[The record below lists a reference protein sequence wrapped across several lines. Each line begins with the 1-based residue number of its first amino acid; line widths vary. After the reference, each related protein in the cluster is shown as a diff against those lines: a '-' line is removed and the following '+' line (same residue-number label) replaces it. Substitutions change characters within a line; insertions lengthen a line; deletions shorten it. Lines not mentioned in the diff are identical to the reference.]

1 MQYAC
6 PHCPKSFNR
15 EDNLRRHQEGH
26 NKAKKPELVQPR
38 SAHAT
43 SVDMT
48 FKRAVYSDVRK
59 NEKNGRCQLCHK
71 FYANLYQHMHTMHEK
86 RRHASST
93 STMQMLEA
101 VQDDDQPL
109 PAPVESATEE
119 VCLGKRST
127 ETQPHELFKSV
138 VSTGSRLDFFK
149 VSQLDFI
156 KKLVSPDKIPFKL
169 PYVRR
174 CLRSPIGPLYLC
186 DYAYTIYRVE
196 DIERDPSL
204 AEDLL
209 LTYKNCLTAVEQS
222 LDFAP
227 DSVEIWSTHQM
238 DHYGG

>member
-1 MQYAC
+1 
-6 PHCPKSFNR
+6 
-15 EDNLRRHQEGH
+15 
-26 NKAKKPELVQPR
+26 
-38 SAHAT
+38 
-43 SVDMT
+43 MT

-59 NEKNGRCQLCHK
+59 NEKNGRCQFCHK
-71 FYANLYQHMHTMHEK
+71 DYANLYQHMHTMHKK

-127 ETQPHELFKSV
+127 ETQRHELFDDV

-156 KKLVSPDKIPFKL
+156 KKLVSPDKIPFRL
-169 PYVRR
+169 PFVLRPF
-174 CLRSPIGPLYLC
+174 RSPIGPRYLF
-186 DYAYTIYRVE
+186 DYAYTIYTVE
-196 DIERDPSL
+196 DIERDPSV

-209 LTYKNCLTAVEQS
+209 ITYKNCLTAVEQS

-227 DSVEIWSTHQM
+227 DSV
-238 DHYGG
+238 